1 MNTTNARENSKKV
14 SRMVVMAMLCALA
27 YVVMF
32 FGRIP
37 IGFADFLKYDPK
49 DIILAIGGFMYGPV
63 PALIGCTIVAFIE
76 MITVSNT
83 GIIGMIMNIMSSAA
97 FVCVAAIIYKY
108 IKNIGGMI
116 AGVALGCI
124 AMTAVMILWNYIMT
138 PFYMGVS
145 RDVVAPML
153 ATVFMPFNLLKG
165 GINAVFTVVIFIPL
179 RYALTKARVI

>member
-1 MNTTNARENSKKV
+1 MSTTNSRENSKKI

-27 YVVMF
+27 YVFMF

-49 DIILAIGGFMYGPV
+49 DIILAIGGFMYGPI
-63 PALIGCTIVAFIE
+63 PGLIACAVVAFIE

-83 GIIGMIMNIMSSAA
+83 GIIGMIMNLISSAA
-97 FVCVAAIIYKY
+97 FVCTAAIIYKY

-145 RDVVAPML
+145 REVVAPML
-153 ATVFMPFNLLKG
+153 TTVFLPFNLVKG
-165 GINAVFTVVIFIPL
+165 GLNAIFTVIIFIPL